1 MAEAL
6 IASLSLSS
14 LSDHRLFFFLLLL
27 FKGIWV
33 SLFKRQP
40 GLPWPPPAALAAV
53 RQITVWV
60 KL

>member
-14 LSDHRLFFFLLLL
+14 LSDHRLFFLLL